1 MQEYNFLVSTGRSSI
16 GGVLALG
23 ASGYKFK
30 SCRSETCFDTRFGY
44 VNGKIVLMGY
54 VFKFP
59 SFYSIETSSSLF
71 VRV

>member
-1 MQEYNFLVSTGRSSI
+1 
-16 GGVLALG
+16 
-23 ASGYKFK
+23 
-30 SCRSETCFDTRFGY
+30 